1 MENKNIVI
9 NKSTGFNYSYASLS
23 DIAEQG
29 IEIPK
34 MKTVTEEGHD
44 YIAYWDADLSDWVRG
59 AMVVIPEAKGMN
71 EAQRY
76 ASAVTYARR
85 VTVQLAKGLAC
96 RDDDAIE
103 DTDENGDRKTYPKAS
118 QKQVEYLTKL
128 YDAENRAKICE
139 YYKVEQLSDLR
150 TNEANEA
157 ISKALKRNEERNK

>member
-1 MENKNIVI
+1 MTIIKNA
-9 NKSTGFNYSYASLS
+9 SSGFGYRYASLS

-59 AMVVIPEAKGMN
+59 AEIVIPEAKGMN

-103 DTDENGDRKTYPKAS
+103 DTDENGEKKTLPLAS
-118 QKQVEYLTKL
+118 DKQLSYIHKL
-128 YDAENRAKICE
+128 YDAENISKIVE
-139 YYKVEQLSDLR
+139 YYKINDLSELDIKQATEVIER
-150 TNEANEA
+150 A
-157 ISKALKRNEERNK
+157 KKRNEQRTKGN

>member
-1 MENKNIVI
+1 MTIIKNTSAGYGY
-9 NKSTGFNYSYASLS
+9 NYASLS

-29 IEIPK
+29 VEIPK

-44 YIAYWDADLSDWVRG
+44 YIAYYDGDEWIRG
-59 AMVVIPEAKGMN
+59 AMIVIPESKGMN
-71 EAQRY
+71 DAQRY

-85 VTVQLAKGLAC
+85 VTVQMAKGLAC

-139 YYKVEQLSDLR
+139 YYKVEQLTDLR

-157 ISKALKRNEERNK
+157 ISKALRRNEERNK

>member
-1 MENKNIVI
+1 MTIIRNTSAGYGYN
-9 NKSTGFNYSYASLS
+9 YASLA

-34 MKTVTEEGHD
+34 MKTVTEEGND
-44 YIAYWDADLSDWVRG
+44 YIAYFEDGEWVRG
-59 AMVVIPEAKGMN
+59 ARIVVPEAKGMN

-103 DTDENGDRKTYPKAS
+103 DTDENGDKKTLPRAS
-118 QKQVEYLTKL
+118 TKQVEYIGKL
-128 YDAENRAKICE
+128 YDSENIARICE
-139 YYKVEQLSDLR
+139 YYRVNELSELNVKQATEVIER
-150 TNEANEA
+150 
-157 ISKALKRNEERNK
+157 ALKRNEEHNK